1 MTKIE
6 DPLRHLLVL
15 IRSNFVVLVVT
26 AVIVLAIDYKD
37 FFGRD
42 SDEVYYLAISS
53 VVIFLLLL
61 TLQKYRNPLHY
72 WPRYVFF
79 VKDRNDSQIK
89 MEPYLDPW
97 LIWLGL
103 IRPMELVNVRYSMY
117 PDLDVGVDIDPNTG
131 VITGFPMELGN
142 HTSEIK
148 MRFLGGAYS
157 TTVRIEVTDSLR
169 TKSVLSEEQFAPPR
183 SVAQLLVREEDL
195 SKKES
200 EIHTKWDEKEAEL
213 EEMYRSKMAALD
225 KEFKKDKKN
234 ISKTY
239 DKKLKLKQEKLEK
252 LEVEMVEALQ
262 DKEREFVEFERD
274 MKKKLKASE
283 KKADELEQKLEPW
296 RDRAKKD

>member
-26 AVIVLAIDYKD
+26 AIIVLAIDYKD

-72 WPRYVFF
+72 WPRYAFF

-157 TTVRIEVTDSLR
+157 
-169 TKSVLSEEQFAPPR
+169 
-183 SVAQLLVREEDL
+183 
-195 SKKES
+195 
-200 EIHTKWDEKEAEL
+200 
-213 EEMYRSKMAALD
+213 
-225 KEFKKDKKN
+225 
-234 ISKTY
+234 
-239 DKKLKLKQEKLEK
+239 
-252 LEVEMVEALQ
+252 
-262 DKEREFVEFERD
+262 
-274 MKKKLKASE
+274 
-283 KKADELEQKLEPW
+283 
-296 RDRAKKD
+296 

>member
-15 IRSNFVVLVVT
+15 IRSNFIVLGVT
-26 AVIVLAIDYKD
+26 SVIVLAIDYKD
-37 FFGRD
+37 FFGQN

-72 WPRYVFF
+72 WPRYAFF

-200 EIHTKWDEKEAEL
+200 EIHTKLDEKEAEL

-239 DKKLKLKQEKLEK
+239 DGKLE
-252 LEVEMVEALQ
+252 LIVTAYQ
-262 DKEREFVEFERD
+262 SGSKEIFYVFTTNITG
-274 MKKKLKASE
+274 LN
-283 KKADELEQKLEPW
+283 
-296 RDRAKKD
+296 KDSPQIMAISLSHSKPNKY